1 LAADAELGVVAA
13 EGAGATVQRPVE
25 EQFYGS
31 RMGTMIDPFGVRWM
45 IGTHVRD
52 ISAEELAK
60 AAEDY
65 TGAEP
70 GPVQ

>member
-1 LAADAELGVVAA
+1 MTEARRYVPPG
-13 EGAGATVQRPVE
+13 
-25 EQFYGS
+25 
-31 RMGTMIDPFGVRWM
+31 
-45 IGTHVRD
+45 
-52 ISAEELAK
+52 ELAK